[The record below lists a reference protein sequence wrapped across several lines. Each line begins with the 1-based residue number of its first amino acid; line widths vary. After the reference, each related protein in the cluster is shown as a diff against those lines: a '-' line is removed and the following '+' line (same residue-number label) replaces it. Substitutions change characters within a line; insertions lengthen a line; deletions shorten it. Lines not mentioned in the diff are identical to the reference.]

1 MKVNK
6 FSQLSASVLANA
18 IYAMKNFPVMLVN
31 TILAPFGLL
40 IVIFFV
46 SHGTLLNVG
55 ILGGFILVMV
65 SNGISIQGDL
75 THLKNDMKLQD
86 MLVSSPV
93 SPAMYIAGIALS
105 ELVFSIPDLLVL
117 SILAVIF
124 IHMSAVAA
132 LTLAAVMLLTFMFSI
147 SLGFFIST
155 ISRDVIEGWAF
166 MGLISMVLSTLPPVY
181 YPLTYI
187 PLPFRYIAYLSPT
200 TFSAVIAQ
208 NSIGFV
214 HFSSSFI
221 IISWVILIAV
231 SLSLIVFAVKRSKWR
246 EE

>member
-1 MKVNK
+1 MKVNR

-46 SHGTLLNVG
+46 SHGTLLDVG

-105 ELVFSIPDLLVL
+105 ELVFSIPDLAVL

-124 IHMSAVAA
+124 IHLSAIAA

-200 TFSAVIAQ
+200 TFSAAIAQ

-214 HFSSSFI
+214 NFSSSFI
-221 IISWVILIAV
+221 IISWVVLIAV
-231 SLSLIVFAVKRSKWR
+231 STSLIVFAVKRSRWR